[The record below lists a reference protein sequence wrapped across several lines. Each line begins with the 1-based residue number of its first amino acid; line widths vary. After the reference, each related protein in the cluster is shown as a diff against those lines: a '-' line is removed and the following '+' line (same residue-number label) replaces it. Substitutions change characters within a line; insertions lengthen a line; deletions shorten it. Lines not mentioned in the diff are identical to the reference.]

1 MVAASYSHQM
11 SVSIYQTAC
20 CYIPEDGSLQIHCSE
35 NINMSGIMN
44 VYRVLVENLK
54 RPPGRS
60 RQRLNNNIKMN
71 IKTGLEDV
79 DWIHLSL

>member
-1 MVAASYSHQM
+1 
-11 SVSIYQTAC
+11 
-20 CYIPEDGSLQIHCSE
+20 
-35 NINMSGIMN
+35 MSGIMN